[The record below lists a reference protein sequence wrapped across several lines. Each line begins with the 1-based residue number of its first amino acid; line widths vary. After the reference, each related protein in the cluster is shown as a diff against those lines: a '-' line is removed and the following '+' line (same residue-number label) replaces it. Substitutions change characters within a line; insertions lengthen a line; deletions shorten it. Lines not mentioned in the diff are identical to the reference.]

1 LSIDEP
7 DFVYKIVFLGDSGV
21 GKTSLVQRYVYDS
34 LSSDFGQTLGAILH
48 VKMVALD
55 GDHYKLIVWDL
66 GGQEYFSALREQYCA
81 NASGAFFVWDRSRPE
96 TLGSIDRWLESLYSS
111 AGHVPAFVIEN
122 KIDLEQ
128 VFTPEQIATEISSR
142 KLTLLHTSATENLN
156 VDDAFESLV
165 RAIREKQ

>member
-1 LSIDEP
+1 VQEP

-48 VKMVALD
+48 VKTIDYD
-55 GDHYKLIVWDL
+55 GDFYKLIIWDL
-66 GGQEYFSALREQYCA
+66 GGQEYFTALREQYCA

-96 TLGSIDRWLESLYSS
+96 TLGSIDRWLEPLYSS
-111 AGHVPAFVIEN
+111 AGKVPVTVIEN

-128 VFTPEQIATEISSR
+128 VFTDDQINPEIESR
-142 KLTLLHTSATENLN
+142 NLKLMHTSATENLN
-156 VDDAFESLV
+156 VDSTFEGLV
-165 RAIREKQ
+165 RDIRG